1 MSELI
6 SVKGDTYV
14 IPGAAAIGVIKS
26 GGGCVLVDT
35 GLEAAVAK
43 RILKTLDAN
52 MIAPRAI
59 INTHSHADH
68 CGGNRHIQKVTGCMA
83 YASQY
88 EGAIILNPDIEALY
102 LTGAVPPKPLRSKL
116 IVSEQTLYMT
126 FLEPG
131 RHAVEGAEVELIPLP
146 GHSPGQYGVRTAD
159 NVLFYG
165 DALVPAYV
173 FDKYKIPFVTDID
186 ATLASIDRIEAS
198 GADVFIGAHEGVV
211 DDISALCKAN
221 REGILRGREVVFE
234 LLDAPMLREAVL
246 QKLHRAWPSIPIS
259 PVGWSLMLTCVSAC
273 LYSLHKEG
281 RVELIIND
289 GAMLWGVGA

>member
-6 SVKGDTYV
+6 QVKGDTYL
-14 IPGAAAIGVIKS
+14 IPGSAYIGVIKN
-26 GGGCVLVDT
+26 GDGCVLVDT

-52 MIAPRAI
+52 ALAPRAI

-68 CGGNRHIQKVTGCMA
+68 CGGNRHIQKTTGCMA

-131 RHAVEGAEVELIPLP
+131 KHIIEGVEIELIPLP

-165 DALVPAYV
+165 DSLVPAYV

-198 GADVFIGAHEGVV
+198 GANAYVGAHEGVV
-211 DDISALCKAN
+211 DDIGALCKAN
-221 REGILRGREVVFE
+221 REGILRGREIVYE
-234 LLDAPMLREAVL
+234 LLEAPMLREAVL
-246 QKLHRAWPSIPIS
+246 QRLHQTYPSIPIS

-281 RVELIIND
+281 RVELIID
-289 GAMLWGVGA
+289 GGAMLWGAK